1 LLAPTVGGGHPCSF
15 KNRAVQ
21 ADANAM
27 GQFQAP
33 SYEDGTAPISGA
45 TIARFRVGPIPVRVE
60 FPFFLV
66 IVLIG
71 YNSHQSVTL
80 LLTWVGVAFGSVL
93 LHELGH
99 AIVGRAF
106 GSPTSIVLYAFGGLT
121 FHNGGRWLT
130 ARQDVLISL
139 AGSLSQIVLLGIPAY
154 MITHHSTLIFT
165 SYGWYVFFWD
175 LMWVSLGWGI
185 INLLP
190 ILPLD
195 GGNIAVTLLRRTRL
209 DDPVRLARQLSV
221 GAALGLAIWA
231 YHTTGWFG
239 ALWALGFAIW
249 NAAALTKN
257 QV

>member
-1 LLAPTVGGGHPCSF
+1 MRRVALKNYLA
-15 KNRAVQ
+15 K
-21 ADANAM
+21 ADSDVM
-27 GQFQAP
+27 GQHQAP
-33 SYEDGTAPISGA
+33 SYEDGTAPVSGA
-45 TIARFRVGPIPVRVE
+45 TIARFHLGPIPVRVE

-71 YNSHQSVTL
+71 YHSHQSVTL
-80 LLTWVGVAFGSVL
+80 LLTWVGVAFGSIL

-121 FHNGGRWLT
+121 FHNGGKWLT
-130 ARQDVLISL
+130 ARQDVLVSL

-154 MITHHSTLIFT
+154 LITHDSLLIYT

-221 GAALGLAIWA
+221 GAALGLAVWG
-231 YHTTGWFG
+231 YHTTGWLG
-239 ALWALGFAIW
+239 ALWALGFAVW
-249 NAAALTKN
+249 NASALTKKGN
-257 QV
+257 